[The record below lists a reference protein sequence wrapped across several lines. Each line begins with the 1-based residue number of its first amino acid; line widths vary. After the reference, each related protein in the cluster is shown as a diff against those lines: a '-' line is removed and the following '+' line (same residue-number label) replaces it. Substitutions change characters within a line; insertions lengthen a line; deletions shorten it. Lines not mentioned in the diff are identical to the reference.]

1 MQPCAVL
8 RNGKLERTLITRLE
22 RLECT
27 PIGGTAVRPCDR
39 EGQSEEHGRQAHPR
53 GPMRPR
59 PCFVSLYNFA
69 LNSHDEMCRTP
80 GGAS

>member
-27 PIGGTAVRPCDR
+27 PIGGTAVRPCGR

-53 GPMRPR
+53 
-59 PCFVSLYNFA
+59 VSNVGRGSVQLR
-69 LNSHDEMCRTP
+69 RTYERRKQ
-80 GGAS
+80 GL

>member
-1 MQPCAVL
+1 LQPCAVL

-27 PIGGTAVRPCDR
+27 PIGGTAVRPCGR

-53 GPMRPR
+53 
-59 PCFVSLYNFA
+59 VSNAGRGSVEL
-69 LNSHDEMCRTP
+69 SP
-80 GGAS
+80 